1 MDKNESNIFRK
12 SSLERIASPEQLTEY
27 LHVNNPSAWLI
38 LGAVIIVLIGFLVWA
53 SLGSLET
60 TVPATISVT
69 NGEALAIVPGDSARK
84 VQDGMIIRY
93 DGKQTYLVN
102 VEIQM
107 GIAIADIGSSDTLAD
122 GEYPAEVVVERIHP
136 ISFLIN

>member
-84 VQDGMIIRY
+84 VQNGMIIRY

-122 GEYPAEVVVERIHP
+122 GEYPAEVVVEKIHP

>member
-84 VQDGMIIRY
+84 VQNGMIIRY

>member
-1 MDKNESNIFRK
+1 MDKKESNIFRK

-60 TVPATISVT
+60 TIPATISVT

-107 GIAIADIGSSDTLAD
+107 GIAVADIGSSDTLAD